1 MGLDC
6 REKLYNQSFIL
17 RMDSHSLVEM
27 TYVLHR
33 VYSPIIYGESSLMEM
48 SRKACI
54 FNLAC
59 ERQFGDLVKG
69 FAHSV
74 VSHTS
79 M

>member
-1 MGLDC
+1 M
-6 REKLYNQSFIL
+6 L

-33 VYSPIIYGESSLMEM
+33 VCLPIIYSESWLMKTT
-48 SRKACI
+48 RKSYI

-74 VSHTS
+74 LSHTS
-79 M
+79 T